1 MLMNRIIG
9 AFTFKREVYAEV
21 EKDKSFTSTA
31 WLLVAIVSFISQL
44 GQLRFSAFGRSL
56 VSVLIGTVTQVIA
69 FAIAAMVI
77 NLVARALFKADV
89 TFEELV
95 RTMGLAFVWRIVGIL
110 GILGGFI
117 SCLLTPVMV
126 IGFIL
131 LAVSWFIA
139 VKEAVDLELV
149 PTIVTVVIGWVVILL
164 FQFITSWIVAA
175 LIG

>member
-1 MLMNRIIG
+1 M
-9 AFTFKREVYAEV
+9 
-21 EKDKSFTSTA
+21 
-31 WLLVAIVSFISQL
+31 
-44 GQLRFSAFGRSL
+44 
-56 VSVLIGTVTQVIA
+56 
-69 FAIAAMVI
+69 
-77 NLVARALFKADV
+77 
-89 TFEELV
+89 
-95 RTMGLAFVWRIVGIL
+95 GIL

>member
-95 RTMGLAFVWRIVGIL
+95 RTMGLG
-110 GILGGFI
+110 
-117 SCLLTPVMV
+117 
-126 IGFIL
+126 
-131 LAVSWFIA
+131 VSWA
-139 VKEAVDLELV
+139 SWAS
-149 PTIVTVVIGWVVILL
+149 WVV
-164 FQFITSWIVAA
+164 TSPACSHQ
-175 LIG
+175 